1 MVSLIKGNGPEC
13 AGRFAAAA
21 AGRTAGRL
29 GDRIVGGAAAG
40 RSGHP
45 GQRGGSAGEK
55 GTDPPDGTG
64 GSETGTG
71 EKVSADVSG
80 LQRAGCGRST
90 DGLESGVDGGKDA
103 NAAVDEL
110 RFWIP
115 FRGVLFLYRGS
126 ASGLL

>member
-29 GDRIVGGAAAG
+29 SDRIVGGAAAG

-45 GQRGGSAGEK
+45 GRRGGSAGEK
-55 GTDPPDGTG
+55 GIDPPNGTG

-90 DGLESGVDGGKDA
+90 GRLATWVGIHAARNHAAAGLHLWRSV
-103 NAAVDEL
+103 
-110 RFWIP
+110 
-115 FRGVLFLYRGS
+115 RGVFL
-126 ASGLL
+126 LLD

>member
-1 MVSLIKGNGPEC
+1 MISLIKGNGPEC

-64 GSETGTG
+64 RGPERAG
-71 EKVSADVSG
+71 EEISAGVSG
-80 LQRAGCGRST
+80 LQRAGRGRST
-90 DGLESGVDGGKDA
+90 GRLATWVGVHAARNHAAAGLHLWRSV
-103 NAAVDEL
+103 
-110 RFWIP
+110 
-115 FRGVLFLYRGS
+115 RGVFL
-126 ASGLL
+126 LLD

>member
-45 GQRGGSAGEK
+45 GRRGGSAGEK

-64 GSETGTG
+64 RGPE
-71 EKVSADVSG
+71 
-80 LQRAGCGRST
+80 RAGEEISAGVSRLQCTGRGRST
-90 DGLESGVDGGKDA
+90 GRLATWVGIHAARNHAAAGLHLWRSV
-103 NAAVDEL
+103 
-110 RFWIP
+110 
-115 FRGVLFLYRGS
+115 RGVFL
-126 ASGLL
+126 LLD

>member
-29 GDRIVGGAAAG
+29 SDRIVGGAAAG

-45 GQRGGSAGEK
+45 GRRGGSAGEK

-64 GSETGTG
+64 RGPERAG
-71 EKVSADVSG
+71 EEISAGVSR

-90 DGLESGVDGGKDA
+90 GRLATWVGIHAARNHAAAGLHLWRSV
-103 NAAVDEL
+103 
-110 RFWIP
+110 
-115 FRGVLFLYRGS
+115 RGVFL
-126 ASGLL
+126 LLD

>member
-13 AGRFAAAA
+13 AGRFAAVA

-29 GDRIVGGAAAG
+29 SDRIVGGAAAG

-45 GQRGGSAGEK
+45 GRRGGSAGEK
-55 GTDPPDGTG
+55 GTDPPNGTG

-90 DGLESGVDGGKDA
+90 GRLATWVGIHAARNHAVAGLHLWRSV
-103 NAAVDEL
+103 
-110 RFWIP
+110 
-115 FRGVLFLYRGS
+115 RGVFL
-126 ASGLL
+126 LLD

>member
-64 GSETGTG
+64 RGPE
-71 EKVSADVSG
+71 
-80 LQRAGCGRST
+80 RAGEEISAGVSRLQCAGRGRST
-90 DGLESGVDGGKDA
+90 DGLESGVDGRKDA

>member
-55 GTDPPDGTG
+55 GTDPPNGTG
-64 GSETGTG
+64 RSETGTG

-90 DGLESGVDGGKDA
+90 DGLATWVGIH
-103 NAAVDEL
+103 AARNHAAAGLHLWRSV
-110 RFWIP
+110 
-115 FRGVLFLYRGS
+115 RGVFL
-126 ASGLL
+126 LLD